1 MSKITQKSSFQYPTS
16 SVLKDN
22 ASEIY
27 LYISK
32 IWVSPGAYK
41 SYLFLIMK
49 LVKNMTYDEIYSLV
63 GSEVR
68 FISDCEIFP
77 NFDVIGK
84 VKSISLE
91 GPEYIFIVSIK
102 GKNIYIGS
110 NMKNLKVM
118 KTVQ

>member
-1 MSKITQKSSFQYPTS
+1 MLI
-16 SVLKDN
+16 
-22 ASEIY
+22 
-27 LYISK
+27 
-32 IWVSPGAYK
+32 
-41 SYLFLIMK
+41 FLIMK
-49 LVKNMTYDEIYSLV
+49 LVKDMTYDEIFALR
-63 GSEVR
+63 GNEVR

-77 NFDVIGK
+77 NFDITGK

-91 GPEYIFIVSIK
+91 GSEYIFTVLFK

>member
-1 MSKITQKSSFQYPTS
+1 
-16 SVLKDN
+16 
-22 ASEIY
+22 
-27 LYISK
+27 
-32 IWVSPGAYK
+32 
-41 SYLFLIMK
+41 
-49 LVKNMTYDEIYSLV
+49 MTYNEIYSLR
-63 GSEVR
+63 GSEVQ

-77 NFDVIGK
+77 NFDIIGK

-91 GPEYIFIVSIK
+91 GSEYIFTVLVK

>member
-1 MSKITQKSSFQYPTS
+1 MI
-16 SVLKDN
+16 
-22 ASEIY
+22 
-27 LYISK
+27 
-32 IWVSPGAYK
+32 
-41 SYLFLIMK
+41 LFLIMK
-49 LVKNMTYDEIYSLV
+49 FIKNMTYDEIYSLI

>member
-1 MSKITQKSSFQYPTS
+1 MI
-16 SVLKDN
+16 
-22 ASEIY
+22 
-27 LYISK
+27 
-32 IWVSPGAYK
+32 
-41 SYLFLIMK
+41 LFLIMK
-49 LVKNMTYDEIYSLV
+49 LIKNMTYDEIYSLR
-63 GSEVR
+63 GNEVR

-91 GPEYIFIVSIK
+91 GSEYIFVVSVK
-102 GKNIYIGS
+102 GKNIHIGS

>member
-22 ASEIY
+22 VSEIY

-91 GPEYIFIVSIK
+91 GPEYVFIVSIK

-110 NMKNLKVM
+110 NMKNLKLM

>member
-1 MSKITQKSSFQYPTS
+1 
-16 SVLKDN
+16 
-22 ASEIY
+22 
-27 LYISK
+27 
-32 IWVSPGAYK
+32 
-41 SYLFLIMK
+41 MK
-49 LVKNMTYDEIYSLV
+49 LIKNMTYDEIYSLR
-63 GSEVR
+63 GNEVR

-91 GPEYIFIVSIK
+91 GSEYIFVVSVK
-102 GKNIYIGS
+102 GKNIHIGS

>member
-1 MSKITQKSSFQYPTS
+1 
-16 SVLKDN
+16 
-22 ASEIY
+22 
-27 LYISK
+27 
-32 IWVSPGAYK
+32 
-41 SYLFLIMK
+41 
-49 LVKNMTYDEIYSLV
+49 MTYDEIYSLV

-91 GPEYIFIVSIK
+91 GSEYDFIVTIK
-102 GKNIYIGS
+102 GKKIYIGT
-110 NMKNLKVM
+110 NMKNLNVM

>member
-22 ASEIY
+22 VSEIY

-91 GPEYIFIVSIK
+91 GPEYVFIVSIK

>member
-1 MSKITQKSSFQYPTS
+1 MI
-16 SVLKDN
+16 
-22 ASEIY
+22 
-27 LYISK
+27 
-32 IWVSPGAYK
+32 
-41 SYLFLIMK
+41 LFLIMK
-49 LVKNMTYDEIYSLV
+49 LIKNMTYDEIYSLR

-68 FISDCEIFP
+68 FISDCELFP

-91 GPEYIFIVSIK
+91 GSEYVFIVSVK
-102 GKNIYIGS
+102 GKNIHIGS

>member
-1 MSKITQKSSFQYPTS
+1 MI
-16 SVLKDN
+16 
-22 ASEIY
+22 
-27 LYISK
+27 
-32 IWVSPGAYK
+32 
-41 SYLFLIMK
+41 LFLIMK
-49 LVKNMTYDEIYSLV
+49 LIKNMTYDEIYSLR

-84 VKSISLE
+84 VKSISFK
-91 GPEYIFIVSIK
+91 GSEYVFVVSVK
-102 GKNIYIGS
+102 GKNIHIGS

>member
-1 MSKITQKSSFQYPTS
+1 MI
-16 SVLKDN
+16 
-22 ASEIY
+22 
-27 LYISK
+27 
-32 IWVSPGAYK
+32 
-41 SYLFLIMK
+41 LFLIMK
-49 LVKNMTYDEIYSLV
+49 FVKNMTYDEIYSLR

-77 NFDVIGK
+77 NFDIIGK

-91 GPEYIFIVSIK
+91 GSEYIFTVLVK
-102 GKNIYIGS
+102 GKNIFLGS